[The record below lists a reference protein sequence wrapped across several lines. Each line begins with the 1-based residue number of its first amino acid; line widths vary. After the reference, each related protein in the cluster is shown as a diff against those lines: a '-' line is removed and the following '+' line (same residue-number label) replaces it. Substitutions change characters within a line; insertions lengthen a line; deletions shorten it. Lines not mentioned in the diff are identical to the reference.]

1 MAEPTL
7 PTLVPMLT
15 APPPADLAWHDT
27 EALREQIDSAAEE
40 MAVEIGRQVPG
51 YACSPGSRLA
61 PRIRWTVGRTVEH
74 FVESLSGGR
83 LDWRALTDIYA
94 EVGAYEAG
102 RGRSLDGLQSAIR
115 VAGQVACR
123 RFIGEAR
130 RRDWSL
136 ETLGQIT
143 ESLFLFLERIAAA
156 ASQGYAEAT
165 ERMATERERLR
176 WRLRDLLIADPPAS
190 DTAIAE
196 LARPAGWALPRTV
209 AAVAVRLPEG
219 RPVPVLPPSILAD
232 WHCAQPYLIVP
243 DPDGPGQDG
252 VLESLL
258 GGCRAAIGPTVPPG
272 QGAISLRWA
281 RRTLELHGP
290 DPDGGGGVVRCM
302 DHVPEV
308 VTSMCREVLSL
319 AARERLR
326 PLETLPPHRR
336 ALFAR
341 TLLEYMKCRDNAV
354 DAAARLMVH
363 DQTVRYRVRRLKA
376 LMGDELNDPERR
388 TELLLLLNAV
398 MELDLIG
405 ADAREGADPSDAL
418 PPADPLTPI
427 DRHPAGTTE
436 MERGGR

>member
-1 MAEPTL
+1 MAERTF
-7 PTLVPMLT
+7 PMLT
-15 APPPADLAWHDT
+15 APPRAELSRHDT
-27 EALREQIDSAAEE
+27 ESLRVQIEAAAEE
-40 MAVEIGRQVPG
+40 MVLEIRRQVPG
-51 YACSPGSRLA
+51 YACPPGSRLA
-61 PRIRWTVGRTVEH
+61 PRIRWTVGQTVAH
-74 FVESLSGGR
+74 FVEAIAGGR
-83 LDWRALTDIYA
+83 LDWRSLTDIYA

-102 RGRSLDGLQSAIR
+102 KGRSLDGLQTAIR

-143 ESLFLFLERIAAA
+143 ESLFVFLERVAAA

-190 DTAIAE
+190 DAAIGE
-196 LARPAGWALPRTV
+196 LARPAGWGLPRTV
-209 AAVAVRLPEG
+209 AAVAVHRPAG

-232 WHCAQPYLIVP
+232 WHCAEPYLIVP
-243 DPDGPGQDG
+243 DPEGPGQDG

-258 GGCRAAIGPTVPPG
+258 GGCRAAIGPTVPPNA
-272 QGAISLRWA
+272 GALSLRWA
-281 RRTLELHGP
+281 RRTLALDGEE
-290 DPDGGGGVVRCM
+290 PDGGARVVRCM
-302 DHVPEV
+302 DRVPAV
-308 VTSMCREVLSL
+308 ITSMCGELLSL

-326 PLETLPPHRR
+326 PLEALPPHRR

-341 TLLEYMKCRDNAV
+341 TLLEYIKCRDNAV

-376 LMGDELNDPERR
+376 LMGDEVNDPRRR
-388 TELLLLLNAV
+388 TELLLLLNAAV
-398 MELDLIG
+398 ELDLIG
-405 ADAREGADPSDAL
+405 AATGPSE
-418 PPADPLTPI
+418 
-427 DRHPAGTTE
+427 TTT
-436 MERGGR
+436 